1 MERAVQQQLLKY
13 LETNKLLSQYQ
24 FGYRNGKSTH
34 SATVLL
40 TDNIRKS
47 IDKGELVGSLF
58 LDLTKAFDTISHD
71 LLLQKISSYGL
82 RETEYK

>member
-1 MERAVQQQLLKY
+1 MEKAVQQQLLKY

-24 FGYRNGKSTH
+24 FGYRNGKSTQ

-47 IDKGELVGSLF
+47 IDKGELVGSVF
-58 LDLTKAFDTISHD
+58 LDLTKAFD

-82 RETEYK
+82 RENEYK